1 MATDNSKLS
10 TINSQLSTFFTA
22 ILDKFQCERNREV
35 EESFARAF
43 SETDETRLFFINED
57 KAYTDGKNVIVD
69 PAFHDIYKDE
79 ECLKKTEKFL
89 EWPGLVSA
97 TPWNALKM
105 VTRGLT
111 LHECLHLIYT
121 DFPGA
126 EWSDPDLSE
135 WKNAQKVVA
144 NVSNIIEDA
153 YIEAVGASIYDN
165 IAIYLMFNRIAPI
178 FAKKDVEGTA
188 QQKFKIQEPE
198 EIKDYKPDD
207 EILKQVQNDEEPEL
221 SSEEKKI
228 LEAYLHFM
236 ELQKKTQNLIDY
248 LDYMAGFL
256 LFPMFEQDE
265 PSSEIAEYVEKTK
278 QLFLNGSI
286 QESPAERYKFC
297 KQIFEIIKPLIP
309 KDEEGEIGQNLLPDT
324 IGGQDSHG
332 NGQNSIGGKN
342 HKGRAQ
348 VITSR
353 LFTNLDG
360 SKKDNPNTDVPA
372 LISAIKSFECDEKNA
387 DDITS
392 YTGYVVNHSGNSVG
406 ASAVHKDVKI
416 NEIHPKINLN
426 LKKAYQNI
434 FNQYHLN
441 INSYNS
447 RFLQI
452 LRAQV
457 PVRENR
463 FQFGSGIDSKHMGD
477 PKRRI
482 WFRNQRGN
490 EIPDMSVLLLIDGSG
505 SMDGDR
511 RKSAMISSVI
521 LHEVLKKQGIE
532 HAIVEHRGNREID
545 NEIDVNILVDF
556 NAKEE
561 EKLNIMQLDAASD
574 NRDGLALYWA
584 EKYIN
589 QKTFCDNKLI
599 IVLSDGQ
606 PAHTYGEYYGA
617 VACKDT
623 ANAAK
628 KIISRGT
635 NIIAVALDDECGD
648 DDNYSTYKDL
658 KEIYP
663 HLVQCKDLKRLTGQI
678 LNIVSKQLV

>member
-1 MATDNSKLS
+1 MEPLDRNETADIFK
-10 TINSQLSTFFTA
+10 A
-22 ILDKFQCERNREV
+22 ILDKFQCDRNREI
-35 EESFARAF
+35 EESFARTF
-43 SETDETRLFFINED
+43 SETDETKLFFINED
-57 KAYTDGKNVIVD
+57 KAYTDGKNIVVD
-69 PAFHDIYKDE
+69 PAFCDIYKDE
-79 ECLKKTEKFL
+79 ECLKKTEEVL

-111 LHECLHLIYT
+111 LHECLHLLYT
-121 DFPGA
+121 DFPGK
-126 EWSDPDLSE
+126 EWSDPDLAE

-144 NVSNIIEDA
+144 NISNIIEDS

-165 IAIYLMFNRIAPI
+165 IAIYLMFNRIAPA

-188 QQKFKIQEPE
+188 SQKFKIEQPD
-198 EIKDYKPDD
+198 EIKDFNP
-207 EILKQVQNDEEPEL
+207 PEDHSEKDL
-221 SSEEKKI
+221 SPEEKKL
-228 LEAYLHFM
+228 LEEYLHFI
-236 ELQKKTQNLIDY
+236 EIQKKTQILIDY

-256 LFPMFEQDE
+256 LFPMFDHGE
-265 PSSEIAEYVEKTK
+265 PEEEIAEYVEKTK
-278 QLFLNGSI
+278 QLFLDGSI
-286 QESPAERYKFC
+286 QDNPSDRYEFC
-297 KQIFEIIKPLIP
+297 KKIFEIIKPLIP
-309 KDEEGEIGQNLLPDT
+309 QDEEVKLDSNLLPDSV
-324 IGGQDSHG
+324 GGQDSHG
-332 NGQNSIGGKN
+332 DGQNSIGGKER
-342 HKGRAQ
+342 KGKSQ
-348 VITSR
+348 TVTTR

-360 SKKDNPNTDVPA
+360 SQKNNLNTDVPG
-372 LISAIKSFECDEKNA
+372 LIVAVKGFEGDEKIS
-387 DDITS
+387 DEITS

-406 ASAVHKDVKI
+406 ASAVHKDIKI
-416 NEIHPKINLN
+416 NENHPKINLN

-434 FNQYHLN
+434 YNQYHLN

-447 RFLQI
+447 RFLQ
-452 LRAQV
+452 LLKAQV

-463 FQFGSGIDSKHMGD
+463 FQFGSGIDSKKMGD
-477 PKRRI
+477 SKRRF
-482 WFRNQRGN
+482 WFRSQKGN
-490 EIPDMSVLLLIDGSG
+490 EVPDMSVMLLIDGSG
-505 SMDGDR
+505 SMYGDR
-511 RKSAMISSVI
+511 RNSAIVSSVI

-532 HAIVEHRGNREID
+532 HAIVEHRGHFDEP
-545 NEIDVNILVDF
+545 EIDVNILVDF

-561 EKLNIMQLDAASD
+561 EKYNIMQLDADGD

-606 PAHTYGEYYGA
+606 PAHGYDDYYGA
-617 VACKDT
+617 VANKDT
-623 ANAAK
+623 ENAAK
-628 KIISRGT
+628 KIINRGT

-648 DDNYSTYKDL
+648 DDEDSTYKDL